1 MGIAI
6 QPRKGTTNPLHSSV
20 CGPRALISW
29 AGDAA
34 AAPSIA
40 MMPKMMILAVILPAG
55 RSMTRLYCVREVVTL
70 GQAYKW
76 IVGQS

>member
-1 MGIAI
+1 
-6 QPRKGTTNPLHSSV
+6 
-20 CGPRALISW
+20 LISW